1 MNLNDN
7 RLIIKTLKSGDQKV
21 FSLVYASY
29 YKPLCLFCSSYV
41 SLEEAEE
48 IVQDLMMYVWE
59 KRELLVE
66 DLSLKSFLFTS
77 VRNRALNSI
86 TRSHITRQ
94 VYEEYQSQQLKS
106 LPALDSCYGTELFN
120 TYMEALHSLPKELQ
134 RVYVMSR
141 YKQLTHKEIADK
153 LVSSSK
159 SIFPSFQRRRID
171 ITVNSLEID
180 ATWKILSL
188 WIFNLFS
195 RFPYPKHF
203 S

>member
-1 MNLNDN
+1 MNLDDN

-120 TYMEALHSLPKELQ
+120 AYMEALHSLPKELQ

-153 LVSSSK
+153 LEVSV
-159 SIFPSFQRRRID
+159 Q
-171 ITVNSLEID
+171 TVNYRIGKALQFFRIRLKDFCLE
-180 ATWKILSL
+180 
-188 WIFNLFS
+188 
-195 RFPYPKHF
+195 
-203 S
+203 